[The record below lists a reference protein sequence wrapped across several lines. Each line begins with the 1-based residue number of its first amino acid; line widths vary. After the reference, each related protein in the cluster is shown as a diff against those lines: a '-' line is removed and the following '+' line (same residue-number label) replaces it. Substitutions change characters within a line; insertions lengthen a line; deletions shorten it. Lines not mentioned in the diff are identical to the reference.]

1 MRALRWTSAATRRAL
16 VALALFPLLAL
27 PARADEVSGTWTGQ
41 AEARTNYY
49 WEEST
54 RVWAPEVSVDLEAPN
69 GLEVGGHYLVD
80 SITSA
85 SQAAGTQVD
94 VAFTEIRHD
103 WGFTAGYEFDLGKE
117 RLHVGAAARFSK
129 EPDYRSIGHGLN
141 AALSLNDQMTTLRA
155 SVFYVHDDI
164 EQRFRGPASG
174 SLSDRGQIGE
184 LNALATTLVWDQVLS
199 PVVTV
204 QLAYDFVYNSG
215 FLANP
220 YRQVSVQGVSRQ
232 ETHPD
237 TRLRHAA
244 TGRLAYYHRPS
255 RTAFHVSYRTYLDS
269 WEVAALNPEL
279 RIYQEVGDYVMLRGR
294 YRYYNQTRAFFYE
307 ADPANYASSDPY
319 FSADPK
325 MSDFHGHTAGIQ
337 MRLALGFLRG
347 TRLGWLSKGSVDLV
361 FDRIWRTNRFGNGI
375 LGTGAVTLPF

>member
-1 MRALRWTSAATRRAL
+1 
-16 VALALFPLLAL
+16 
-27 PARADEVSGTWTGQ
+27 
-41 AEARTNYY
+41 
-49 WEEST
+49 
-54 RVWAPEVSVDLEAPN
+54 
-69 GLEVGGHYLVD
+69 
-80 SITSA
+80 
-85 SQAAGTQVD
+85 
-94 VAFTEIRHD
+94 
-103 WGFTAGYEFDLGKE
+103 
-117 RLHVGAAARFSK
+117 
-129 EPDYRSIGHGLN
+129 
-141 AALSLNDQMTTLRA
+141 
-155 SVFYVHDDI
+155 
-164 EQRFRGPASG
+164 
-174 SLSDRGQIGE
+174 
-184 LNALATTLVWDQVLS
+184 
-199 PVVTV
+199 
-204 QLAYDFVYNSG
+204 
-215 FLANP
+215 LANP